1 VTRSDT
7 ARRAVERLADPIVAL
22 DDGWRVTYL
31 NDAASARFDAAI
43 DDHFPAALHDA
54 VGDRVR
60 DHCERARRRDAPVS
74 FRLALDAD
82 DFVVRVHP
90 DGDELTL
97 AFHPDGTAPEV
108 TDAAA
113 DDAPSANLPS
123 DVDDAAE
130 VAAELELKE
139 RAINEAPVGITIADA
154 TTEDNPLTFIN
165 EAFSELT
172 GYPAEEV
179 LGRNC
184 RFLQGEQTSPEPV
197 ATMREAIEAED
208 PVSVELRNYRKDG
221 EEFWNQI
228 DVAPVRNEDGE
239 VTHYV
244 GFQTDVTE
252 RKRAERR
259 ARRRAEELEH
269 LLERIEGLLGDVTS
283 EIVEAGTRADVEAAV
298 CDRLAASDPYEL
310 AWIGER
316 DVGADAVTVRE
327 CTGAADVADPDTAA
341 TVVDRAL
348 GTDALHVS
356 EDGSTAAIPL
366 VAEDGDY
373 GALVVRASRPG
384 ALDERERVVLG
395 SLGRAI
401 ASAINARE
409 TRRILVADSVV
420 ETEFSVRGSDVFFT
434 ALSAQTGCDLTY
446 RGSVHQDDDSLVS
459 LFSVSGGDPGAVV
472 DAAADRD
479 DVASAALVTEYEAG
493 GLVEFE
499 LPTDAIVAT
508 LSGLGGKTQS
518 ITAEDGEGRL
528 VVEFPKSADV
538 RSHVD
543 QLQSAYPTLDLAAL
557 RHRQRPAKT
566 KREFVASVSDD
577 LTDRQLAALQRAYV
591 GGFFDWPRPVT
602 GEEIASSMGISRST
616 FHEHLRAAQ
625 RKLCAEFFDDA
636 G

>member
-1 VTRSDT
+1 MTRSDT
-7 ARRAVERLADPIVAL
+7 ARRAVDRLADPIVAL

-43 DDHFPAALHDA
+43 DDHLPAALPDA

-60 DHCERARRRDAPVS
+60 EHCDRARRRDAPVS

-82 DFVVRVHP
+82 DFLVRVHP
-90 DGDELTL
+90 DSGELTL
-97 AFHPDGTAPEV
+97 SFHPDDAASAA
-108 TDAAA
+108 TDAGDGRRAA
-113 DDAPSANLPS
+113 SSL

-139 RAINEAPVGITIADA
+139 RAIHEAPVGITIADA
-154 TTEDNPLTFIN
+154 TAEDNPLTFIN

-184 RFLQGEQTSPEPV
+184 RFLQGEETSPEPV
-197 ATMREAIEAED
+197 AAMREAIEAED

-221 EEFWNQI
+221 EEFWNRV

-244 GFQTDVTE
+244 GFQTDVTG
-252 RKRAERR
+252 RKRAERE

-269 LLERIEGLLGDVTS
+269 LLERIQGLLGDVTT
-283 EIVEAGTRADVEAAV
+283 EVVEAETRADVEAAV
-298 CDRLAASDPYEL
+298 CARLAASDPYEL

-327 CTGAADVADPDTAA
+327 RAGAADVDDPDTAA

-348 GTDALHVS
+348 GTGALHVS

-373 GALVVRASRPG
+373 GVLVVRASRPG

-434 ALSAQTGCDLTY
+434 ALSARTGCDLTY

-479 DVASAALVTEYEAG
+479 DVTSAALVTEYDGG

-508 LSGLGGKTQS
+508 LSGRGGKTQS

-528 VVEFPKSADV
+528 VVEFPESADV

-566 KREFVASVSDD
+566 KREFVESVSDD